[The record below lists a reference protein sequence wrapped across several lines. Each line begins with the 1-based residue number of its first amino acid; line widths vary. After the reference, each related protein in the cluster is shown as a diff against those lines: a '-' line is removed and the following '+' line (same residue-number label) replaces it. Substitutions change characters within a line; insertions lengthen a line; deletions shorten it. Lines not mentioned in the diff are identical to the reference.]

1 MTVQDSHI
9 EVHRLALQQQ
19 EGLSPGPSFRGSP
32 FQDEEKRRSLE
43 KRREE
48 LANLHELQ
56 QQFQQDRQR
65 WHRRCDQQQREQEAK
80 ASRLQ
85 ERERE
90 CRLQEELLL
99 SSRGQ
104 LDQQRQEYQQS
115 LERLREGQRLVERE
129 RERMRAQKS
138 LLRGWKHSR
147 QRSLPAA
154 LPGGG
159 VEVRVSLCLQK
170 QRVRRP
176 WSWWFRSH

>member
-1 MTVQDSHI
+1 
-9 EVHRLALQQQ
+9 
-19 EGLSPGPSFRGSP
+19 
-32 FQDEEKRRSLE
+32 
-43 KRREE
+43 
-48 LANLHELQ
+48 
-56 QQFQQDRQR
+56 
-65 WHRRCDQQQREQEAK
+65 EAK

-159 VEVRVSLCLQK
+159 VEVMELNQSEGLCHENSFFINEALAQMSLDTLNKPTPADIHQDATY
-170 QRVRRP
+170 P
-176 WSWWFRSH
+176 PSISHSDL